1 MEGLGFLLYEDGV
14 TYEGKFQDDK
24 KSGYG
29 VYKWPDGRQ
38 YRGWWS

>member
-24 KSGYG
+24 KTGYG
-29 VYKWPDGRQ
+29 VYKWPDGR
-38 YRGWWS
+38 